1 MNLMKIILILKM
13 IKVFMNIIMN
23 MKMNMIIII
32 YNGYSKLNNNKSFS
46 KLFTKNI

>member
-32 YNGYSKLNNNKSFS
+32 
-46 KLFTKNI
+46 NIMDIVN